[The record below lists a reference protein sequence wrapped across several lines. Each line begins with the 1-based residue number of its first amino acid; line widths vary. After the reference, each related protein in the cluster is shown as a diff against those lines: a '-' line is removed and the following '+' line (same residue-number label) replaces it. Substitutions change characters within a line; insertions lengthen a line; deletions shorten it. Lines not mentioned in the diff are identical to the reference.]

1 MSIICQLGEIKIAPD
16 RIRREFDKKKL
27 AELEDSILRL
37 GNIHPPVVRSDKD
50 LTLIA
55 GERRYR
61 AIASLAEK
69 QEGYSSDGNELSPG
83 EILVN
88 TLEDL
93 DEVQLIEAEL
103 EENVCRDNLTPIERA
118 KANARLHELRCLQR
132 GGSYNRITKSGQ
144 TLTETATEI
153 KGKEANKNDIKSLQE
168 DLIIA
173 EHADDPFVAAA
184 SDKKEALRIIRD
196 KKKTEHRAKLAKSF
210 DLTAVE
216 HKLYRGDCF
225 ELELPFNTYSV
236 IVTDPP
242 YGVNMDKVEFWDGSY
257 HEYDDSDE
265 AFKVICDNLPG
276 LTYRIAAEQA
286 HIYVFC
292 DIRRFNELFAA
303 FTISNWEVWP
313 RPLIWDK
320 GNIGSYGNIEF
331 GFRSTYEAILFANK
345 GKRPTT
351 AAYRDVINV
360 NQSTALPH
368 PAGKPFE
375 LYSDL
380 LKRSVVPGDKVI
392 DLFCGHGP
400 IFPAA
405 QANKC
410 IATGVELN
418 EKYYNMAVE
427 TLSKVKVK

>member
-1 MSIICQLGEIKIAPD
+1 MSIILQLNEVIIAPD
-16 RIRREFDKKKL
+16 RIRRDFDKKKL

-37 GNIHPPVVRSDKD
+37 GNIHPPVVRSADNPV
-50 LTLIA
+50 LIA
-55 GERRYR
+55 GERRFR
-61 AIASLAEK
+61 AIKSLAEK
-69 QEGYSSDGNELSPG
+69 KQGYAADGNELEVG

-93 DEVQLIEAEL
+93 NGIELVEAEL

-118 KANARLHELRCLQR
+118 KANARLHELRCQQR
-132 GGSYNRITKSGQ
+132 GAYSRATKSGQ
-144 TLTETATEI
+144 TVTETATEI
-153 KGKEANKNDIKSLQE
+153 KGKEANAADVKSLQE

-173 EHADDPFVAAA
+173 EHSDDPFVAAA
-184 SDKKEALRIIRD
+184 ADKREALRIIRD
-196 KKKTEHRAKLAKSF
+196 KKKTEHRAKLAQSF
-210 DLTAVE
+210 DLSRVE
-216 HKLYRGDCF
+216 HRLIRGDCF
-225 ELELPFNTYSV
+225 ELELPSDTYDV
-236 IVTDPP
+236 ILTDPP
-242 YGVNMDKVEFWDGSY
+242 YGVNMDKVEFWDGSF

-265 AFKVICDNLPG
+265 AFKFICDNLPG

-292 DIRRFNELFAA
+292 DIRRFNDLFAA

-368 PAGKPFE
+368 PAGKPVE

-380 LKRSVVPGDKVI
+380 LKRSALPGNKVI

-405 QANKC
+405 QANRC
-410 IATGVELN
+410 VATGVELN